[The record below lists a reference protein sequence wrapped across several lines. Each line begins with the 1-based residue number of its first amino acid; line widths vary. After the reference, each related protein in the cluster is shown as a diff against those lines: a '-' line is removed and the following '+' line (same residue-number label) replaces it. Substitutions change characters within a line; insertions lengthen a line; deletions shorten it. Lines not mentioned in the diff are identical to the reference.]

1 MARTSRQRKKS
12 TAYHEAGHGVACV
25 VHGHSVATL
34 TIIPG
39 EGSLGHC
46 LHPPV
51 FHYECDTER
60 ERRKVARESIIVCY
74 AGWPAQKKFDPMA
87 DELGSRLDNDQAFH
101 LSAEFSVFPQRM
113 SSVGDDVHYAFLDR
127 LRNEAYRLVTK
138 HWSAVEAL
146 AEELFERKTLNG
158 DTIEAIVR
166 PFMPNR

>member
-1 MARTSRQRKKS
+1 
-12 TAYHEAGHGVACV
+12 
-25 VHGHSVATL
+25 
-34 TIIPG
+34 
-39 EGSLGHC
+39 
-46 LHPPV
+46 
-51 FHYECDTER
+51 
-60 ERRKVARESIIVCY
+60 
-74 AGWPAQKKFDPMA
+74 MA